1 MSLLSDEIV
10 KRYVYRE
17 GLYDYYKIHNAEIKK
32 AEGEKTAAIL
42 RAEGRAQEIK
52 LVQQQLT
59 QSPNYIELVKWK
71 GYADGKGS
79 PFGENNVFGAGT
91 SVIKGLK

>member
-1 MSLLSDEIV
+1 MQKL
-10 KRYVYRE
+10 KR
-17 GLYDYYKIHNAEIKK
+17 LK

-42 RAEGRAQEIK
+42 RAEGRAEEIR

-59 QSPNYIELVKWK
+59 RSPNYIELVKWK